1 MAHHAAPLTLGLDAV
16 TPGRRR
22 LVGGKGY
29 ALARLAAAGLAVP
42 RTLCLTTQAYRRF
55 VGSTGLLGRIVLEI
69 GRKPPEQMRW
79 EEMWD
84 TALRIRSL
92 FDRTPLPPELAS
104 SLSEAI
110 DSFAGS
116 IPMAVRS
123 SALGEDSARASF
135 AGLHES
141 YLNVRGTAAILEHV
155 RKVWASLWSDA
166 ALLYRQELGLEVERS
181 AMAVVV
187 QELVEGEVSGVAFGR
202 SPLEP
207 SEAVIEAVSGLN
219 QALVDGAVEPD
230 RWILRRKDG
239 AVLSHRP
246 GERGLRMVTGAD
258 GVVLAKEE
266 VSETASDRQR
276 PLLSPE
282 QIQLLYAAVRRSEE
296 LFGSAQDVEWT
307 FRGGALTVLQSRPIT
322 SGQGARSLRGP
333 PAGSGDGDRP
343 GPGSRRSWYLSLRR
357 SFDNLKSLRGRIEGE
372 LIPEMI
378 AEGQAM
384 AGLDLRALTDQ
395 ELGQEILR
403 RRSRLDHWVGVY
415 WEEFIPY
422 AHGVRLF
429 GRVYNDRLRPHD
441 PFEFIEALRPATLE
455 SLERNRLLDDLAGVV
470 RRDPGLARQ
479 LRSRAPQEIEHP
491 EFRTLLEAFLA
502 RAGSLS
508 FFPGAAGAPT
518 AATPAAGSLSTLLL
532 EMAAAPESRRRPA
545 AERARKAQAFLE
557 SFPPEQR
564 EHGREL
570 LELGRSSYRLR
581 DDDNLYLGR
590 IEQEL
595 QRAVGDARVRL
606 AGDTGKAGP
615 LADLL
620 EAVPVPRHEAARP
633 GAADRDLMDRQLV
646 GQPAGDGLATGTA
659 RVIVEPRDLFS
670 FKRGEIL
677 VCDALDPNMT
687 FVIPLA
693 AAVVERRGGMLIHGA
708 IIAREYGIP
717 CVTGIPELTARVPDG
732 ARVTVDGYLGILVI
746 HGLGRGGSKP

>member
-1 MAHHAAPLTLGLDAV
+1 MADHAAPLTLGLDAV

-29 ALARLAAAGLAVP
+29 ALARLTAAELSVP
-42 RTLCLTTQAYRRF
+42 RTLCLTTEAYRRF
-55 VGSTGLLGRIVLEI
+55 VGSTGLLGKIVLEI
-69 GRKPPEQMRW
+69 GRKPPEEMRW

-92 FDRTPLPPELAS
+92 FDRTPLPPELAA
-104 SLSEAI
+104 SLSKAI
-110 DSFAGS
+110 EDFAGS
-116 IPMAVRS
+116 TPMAVRS

-155 RKVWASLWSDA
+155 RRVWASLWSDA
-166 ALLYRQELGLEVERS
+166 ALLYRQELGLEVGRS

-230 RWILRRKDG
+230 RWILRREDG

-246 GERGLRMVTGAD
+246 GERGLRMVTGAG

-266 VSETASDRQR
+266 VSETSSDRQR

-282 QIQLLYAAVRRSEE
+282 QIQLVYAAVRRSEK
-296 LFGSAQDVEWT
+296 LFGSPQDVEWT

-333 PAGSGDGDRP
+333 RAGTGGSDDP
-343 GPGSRRSWYLSLRR
+343 PGSRRSWYLSLRR

-378 AEGQAM
+378 AEGEAM
-384 AGLDLRALTDQ
+384 AGLDLRALQDQ
-395 ELGQEILR
+395 ELGKEILR
-403 RRSRLDHWVGVY
+403 RRNRMDHWVGVY

-470 RRDPGLARQ
+470 RRDPELARQ
-479 LRSRAPQEIEHP
+479 LRNRAPQEIEHP
-491 EFRTLLEAFLA
+491 EFRTHLEAFLA
-502 RAGSLS
+502 RAGNLS
-508 FFPGAAGAPT
+508 FFPGTAGAPSSE
-518 AATPAAGSLSTLLL
+518 APAAGSLSTLLL

-595 QRAVGDARVRL
+595 QRALGEARVRL
-606 AGDTGKAGP
+606 AGDPGTAGP
-615 LADLL
+615 LADLV
-620 EAVPVPRHEAARP
+620 EAVPVPGHEAART
-633 GAADRDLMDRQLV
+633 GASDRDLMDRQLV

-659 RVIVEPRDLFS
+659 RVIVEPRDLFT

-746 HGLGRGGSKP
+746 HGRGPRGSKP